1 MSQSGDGYE
10 FNDAQND
17 RISRLAGAMSFV
29 GLLLLV
35 SGVIEVVVGLAVMFW
50 LTPGQGFGAL
60 AQGIL
65 NLLLGSWTRKAA
77 GAFDQIVK
85 TQGNDI
91 DNLMAALDE
100 LNRVYLLQ
108 RVLVLMSIVVALITL
123 ALGALGALAVLFA
136 KATAP

>member
-1 MSQSGDGYE
+1 MNQGGDGYE
-10 FNDAQND
+10 FNEAQNGQ
-17 RISRLAGAMSFV
+17 ISGLAGAMSFV

-35 SGVIEVVVGLAVMFW
+35 SGVIEVVVGLVAMFGP
-50 LTPGQGFGAL
+50 TPGQGFGAL

-91 DNLMAALDE
+91 DNLMAALGE
-100 LNRVYLLQ
+100 LSRVYHLQ
-108 RVLVLMSIVVALITL
+108 RVLVLVSVVV
-123 ALGALGALAVLFA
+123 ALGALAVGALAVLFV